1 MCLSYQSSEET
12 YYWVPE
18 LISVW
23 ERLTQSGVFLSASPH
38 LSELKPCEFF

>member
-1 MCLSYQSSEET
+1 MCLSYHSSEEP

-23 ERLTQSGVFLSASPH
+23 ERLTQSNP
-38 LSELKPCEFF
+38 EFFVCVSAFF

>member
-1 MCLSYQSSEET
+1 MCLSCHSSEEP

-23 ERLTQSGVFLSASPH
+23 ERLTQSGVFCLRLRIFLS
-38 LSELKPCEFF
+38 